1 MDRKQALAILAAGG
15 LVGCSRTSGLTVG
28 AKNFTEQDIL
38 GEILAA
44 HLSRGLGIETKR
56 RLHLGGSY
64 LAHAALLNG
73 DIDLYPEY
81 SGTAL
86 TACLKLP
93 LERDPVRVMES
104 VRDAYLQRHDVEWG
118 WPLGFENTFAMVVP
132 KSLGLRTLSEAVEKK
147 QDWRLAIGYEFE
159 ARPDGWPLFQKTY
172 PLKLGSALKTMDLGL
187 LYRALNAGEVD
198 MAAGNTTDAAL
209 ATGAFTVLEDDLH
222 FFPPYQTCLAVRRV
236 ALQQHSGLRGALDQL
251 TGKISA
257 ERMRKMNAAVT
268 QMKQEPAAVAA
279 EFLRNWKV

>member
-1 MDRKQALAILAAGG
+1 MDRKQALAILAAG
-15 LVGCSRTSGLTVG
+15 LSGCSKSSGLTVG

-38 GEILAA
+38 GEILAQ
-44 HLSRGLGIETKR
+44 HLSTKLGLEVKR

-64 LAHAALLNG
+64 LAHTALVNG

-93 LERDPVRVMES
+93 LERDPERVFES
-104 VRDAYLQRHDVEWG
+104 VRDAYLKRHDVEWG
-118 WPLGFENTFAMVVP
+118 WPLGFENTFAMVIP
-132 KSLGLRTLSEAVEKK
+132 KRLGFRTLSEAVQRK
-147 QDWRLAIGYEFE
+147 QDWRLGIGYEFE

-172 PLKLGSALKTMDLGL
+172 PLKLGERLKTMDLGL

-222 FFPPYQTCLAVRRV
+222 FFPPYQTCLAVRRA
-236 ALQQHSGLRGALDQL
+236 ALQAHAGLRAALDQL

-257 ERMRKMNAAVT
+257 ESMRRMNADVT
-268 QMKQEPAAVAA
+268 QKKQEPSVVARD
-279 EFLRNWKV
+279 FLRNWKV

>member
-1 MDRKQALAILAAGG
+1 MDRKQALAVLTGG
-15 LVGCSRTSGLTVG
+15 LVGCSRSPRLTVG

-44 HLSRGLGIETKR
+44 HLSAKLGIDVTR

-64 LAHAALLNG
+64 LAHAALLGG

-86 TACLKLP
+86 IACLKLP
-93 LERDPVRVMES
+93 LQRDPALVFAS
-104 VRDAYLQRHDVEWG
+104 VRDTYLKRHDIEWG
-118 WPLGFENTFAMVVP
+118 WPLGFENTFAMAVP
-132 KSLGLRTLSEAVEKK
+132 KQLGLRTLSEAVARKK
-147 QDWRLAIGYEFE
+147 DWRLAIGYEFE

-172 PLKLGSALKTMDLGL
+172 PLQLGSPLKTMDLGL

-198 MAAGNTTDAAL
+198 MAAGNSTDAAL

-222 FFPPYQTCLAVRRV
+222 FFPPYQTCLAVRRG
-236 ALQQHSGLRGALDQL
+236 ALKQHAGLRTALDLL
-251 TGKISA
+251 TGSIPA
-257 ERMRKMNAAVT
+257 ERMRQMNAAVT
-268 QMKQEPAAVAA
+268 QSKQEPAAVAA
-279 EFLRNWKV
+279 EFLRHRKI